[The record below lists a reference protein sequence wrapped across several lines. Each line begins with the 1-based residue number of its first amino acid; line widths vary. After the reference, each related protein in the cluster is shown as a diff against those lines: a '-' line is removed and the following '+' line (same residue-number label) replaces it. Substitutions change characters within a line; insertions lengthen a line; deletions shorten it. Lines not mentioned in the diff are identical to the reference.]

1 MCYICS
7 MENRVV
13 TISLILLNFAVLF
26 ISPFTKVLDIDT
38 WRLLLFSCINSFSL
52 VYIFTV
58 KDLSVIFNEILKTKT
73 SLAIGAFILWGL
85 ISYFYAVNPNAVVMR
100 VFTFIN
106 FYISFLSIYTFI
118 KFNKIKNMHLCIFIL
133 AIVSIQLTSSYNAY
147 FDIISSVKYNFSFNT
162 YLQGFFPN
170 RNITS
175 AIYLTQLPF
184 IIYIII
190 ESKSKFLRVYSSF
203 ISFALL
209 YMVFMLGSRT
219 AYVILLFL
227 TIFYLIIFFINKHE
241 QVKKHLLVFGLSLI
255 ASLSLSLFTL
265 GSNND
270 AFVVNRVQT
279 IDFEETS
286 TNTRLRYYSHGFN
299 QVISSPIFGVGL
311 GNWKIVSIERDK
323 DNIESYIIPYTMH
336 NDFLEVGAELGLMG
350 LLIFISIYFFA
361 LRDCWNLYN
370 KSKNNPLFV
379 LLPGVILI
387 YLIDANLNFP
397 YTRSSQLF
405 YLAVFLSISTYLNK
419 TDENNI

>member
-1 MCYICS
+1 MIFGGYFICW
-7 MENRVV
+7 
-13 TISLILLNFAVLF
+13 L
-26 ISPFTKVLDIDT
+26 
-38 WRLLLFSCINSFSL
+38 
-52 VYIFTV
+52 
-58 KDLSVIFNEILKTKT
+58 
-73 SLAIGAFILWGL
+73 
-85 ISYFYAVNPNAVVMR
+85 AVNGFNIIIYLLQSIVKKNPDFIFDGCYWYTDYLFDKGFQLPIIDSTYDYYDWIKGALDFWN
-100 VFTFIN
+100 TFSSWQNIN
-106 FYISFLSIYTFI
+106 GSFVAIY
-118 KFNKIKNMHLCIFIL
+118 LGIFIL
-133 AIVSIQLTSSYNAY
+133 GIVSIQLTSSYNAY

-190 ESKSKFLRVYSSF
+190 ESKSKFLRIYSSF

-255 ASLSLSLFTL
+255 ASLSLSLFAL

-270 AFVVNRVQT
+270 AFVVNRLQT

-299 QVISSPIFGVGL
+299 QLISSPIFGVGL

-336 NDFLEVGAELGLMG
+336 NDFLEVGAELGLTG

-370 KSKNNPLFV
+370 KSKNNPLFI

-419 TDENNI
+419 TDESNN

>member
-1 MCYICS
+1 MYYICS
-7 MENRVV
+7 MENRIV
-13 TISLILLNFAVLF
+13 TICLILLNFAALF
-26 ISPFTKVLDIDT
+26 IFPFTQVLDIDT
-38 WRLLLFSCINSFSL
+38 WRLLLFSCINSISL
-52 VYIFTV
+52 VYIFAV
-58 KDLSVIFNEILKTKT
+58 KDLSVVFNEILKSKI
-73 SLAIGAFILWGL
+73 SLAIGAFIVWGL
-85 ISYFYAVNPNAVVMR
+85 ISYFYAVNPNAVLMR
-100 VFTFIN
+100 VFAFIN

-118 KFNKIKNMHLCIFIL
+118 RFNKIKNMHLCIFIL
-133 AIVSIQLTSSYNAY
+133 AIVSIQLISSYNAY
-147 FDIISSVKYNFSFNT
+147 FDIISSVKYDFSFNT

-175 AIYLTQLPF
+175 AVYLTQLPF

-190 ESKSKFLRVYSSF
+190 DSKSKILRVYSSF

-241 QVKKHLLVFGLSLI
+241 KIKKHLLVFGLSLV

-265 GSNND
+265 GSKND

-299 QVISSPIFGVGL
+299 QLISSPIFGVGL

-336 NDFLEVGAELGLMG
+336 NDFLEVGAELGLIG
-350 LLIFISIYFFA
+350 LAIFISIYIFA
-361 LRDCWNLYN
+361 LRDCWNMYN
-370 KSKNNPLFV
+370 KNKNNPLFI
-379 LLPGVILI
+379 VIPSVVLI
-387 YLIDANLNFP
+387 YLIDANINFP

-405 YLAVFLSISTYLNK
+405 YLAVFLSISTYINKKNELN
-419 TDENNI
+419 N